1 MEGQPMKTVS
11 QNWLLVISIFLA
23 SVVFSAYSFAA
34 RTQSV
39 AVPQNKSRLVEI
51 PGSAKKISVGN
62 PEVADILI
70 LRSNKIYVLGKKLG
84 TTNVIVWD
92 SRDRLIT
99 VLDVEVTHDLN
110 ALKAKL
116 YEFMPNEKISVYTSQ
131 SKLALSGEVSS
142 AEKIATAVEIANTF
156 TTEKEGDEKGI
167 INLMKVSGSHQ
178 IMLEVTVA
186 EVQRSLVREFDS
198 KFIFTRNGN
207 NWTWGGVNGGAS
219 FPDAVAT
226 DGSRFPIFNPGN
238 GAVIGPVV
246 DEIAPNPLN
255 IDDNGLFASYLSGDT
270 LFTAAFNIAKT
281 NGLAKVLAEPT
292 LTSLSGE
299 QAEFI
304 SGGEFPIPV
313 PNDDNVTIEF
323 KEFGVGLKF
332 LPTVVSNDSINLA
345 LNIEVSEIAN
355 QNAVTLTPSGTGS
368 QFFIPSLTK
377 RGAKTT
383 VELGNG
389 QTIGIAGLL
398 NENITDVVDKL
409 PGLGDLPIIGQL
421 FRSQAFRKGETEL
434 IILVTPRLA
443 KPIRR
448 QDISLPTD
456 NFVEPNDWEYYL
468 LGRMSELKQK
478 EVSPNNYSQTVSST
492 PATLS
497 PNSGSEGQFGHSL

>member
-1 MEGQPMKTVS
+1 MEYSTRKNYVQWIAALITLLLFTTVS
-11 QNWLLVISIFLA
+11 SD
-23 SVVFSAYSFAA
+23 SFAA
-34 RTQSV
+34 RAQSIS
-39 AVPQNKSRLVEI
+39 VPQNKSRLVEI
-51 PGSAKKISVGN
+51 PGAAKKISVGN
-62 PEVADILI
+62 PNVADILI
-70 LRSNKIYVLGKKLG
+70 LRSNKIYVLGKQLG
-84 TTNVIVWD
+84 TTNVIIWD

-116 YEFMPNEKISVYTSQ
+116 YEFMPREKIAVYTSQ
-131 SKLALSGEVSS
+131 NKLVLSGEVSS
-142 AEKIATAVEIANTF
+142 AEKVAMAVEIANTF
-156 TTEKEGDEKGI
+156 TGEDTGI
-167 INLMKVSGSHQ
+167 INMMTVSGSHQ

-198 KFIFTRNGN
+198 KFIFARNGS

-219 FPDAVAT
+219 FPDAVGV
-226 DGSRFPIFNPGN
+226 DGTRVPVFNPAAGN
-238 GAVIGPVV
+238 GAVIGPVI

-255 IDDNGLFASYLSGDT
+255 IDDNGLFASFLSGNT

-281 NGLAKVLAEPT
+281 NGMAKVLAEPT

-313 PNDDNVTIEF
+313 PNNDNVTIEF

-332 LPTVVSNDSINLA
+332 LPTVVSEDSINLA

-355 QNAVTLTPSGTGS
+355 QNAVTLTPTGTGS
-368 QFFIPSLTK
+368 QFFIPALTK

-421 FRSQAFRKGETEL
+421 FRSQSFRKGETEL
-434 IILVTPRLA
+434 VILVTPRLA

-448 QDISLPTD
+448 QDVTLPTD

-468 LGRMSELKQK
+468 LGRMSELKAK
-478 EVSPNNYSQTVSST
+478 ETTNTNNLQASRPAPTTISPN
-492 PATLS
+492 A
-497 PNSGSEGQFGHSL
+497 GAEGQFGHSL

>member
-1 MEGQPMKTVS
+1 MEFQQRKSFSITV
-11 QNWLLVISIFLA
+11 LLA
-23 SVVFSAYSFAA
+23 MSVMLFSFVFSTYSYAA
-34 RTQSV
+34 RTQSIS
-39 AVPQNKSRLVEI
+39 VPQNKSRLVEI
-51 PGSAKKISVGN
+51 PGSAKKVSVGN
-62 PEVADILI
+62 PNVADILI
-70 LRSNKIYVLGKKLG
+70 LRSNKIYVLGKQLG

-116 YEFMPNEKISVYTSQ
+116 YEFMPNETIPVYSSQ
-131 SKLALSGEVSS
+131 NKLVLSGQVST
-142 AEKIATAVEIANTF
+142 AEKIAMAEEIANTF
-156 TTEKEGDEKGI
+156 TGENTGI
-167 INLMKVSGSHQ
+167 INMMTVSGSHQ
-178 IMLEVTVA
+178 VMLEVTVA
-186 EVQRSLVREFDS
+186 EVARTLVR
-198 KFIFTRNGN
+198 KFESNFILASNSG
-207 NWTWGGVNGGAS
+207 NWTFGGVNGGAT
-219 FPDAVAT
+219 FPDAVLT
-226 DGSRFPIFNPGN
+226 DGSRIPIFTQSDTN
-238 GAVIGPVV
+238 GAVLGPVI
-246 DEIAPNPLN
+246 DEIMPNPFN
-255 IDDNGLFASYLSGDT
+255 IDNSGLFASFLSGNT
-270 LFTAAFNIAKT
+270 LFNAAFDIAKT

-313 PNDDNVTIEF
+313 PNEDGITIEF

-332 LPTVVSNDSINLA
+332 LPTVMSADSINLA
-345 LNIEVSEIAN
+345 LNIEVSDFADS
-355 QNAVTLTPSGTGS
+355 NAVTLTPSGTAS
-368 QFFIPSLTK
+368 TFFIPALQK

-398 NENITDVVDKL
+398 SEDVRDNVEKL

-421 FRSQAFRKGETEL
+421 FRSQNFIKGETEL

-448 QDISLPTD
+448 QDVTLPTD

-478 EVSPNNYSQTVSST
+478 EKPSDNYSQASSAT

-497 PNSGSEGQFGHSL
+497 PSAGSEGQFGHSL

>member
-1 MEGQPMKTVS
+1 MEKQPIKIIS
-11 QNWLLVISIFLA
+11 INWLLVISVVLTSI
-23 SVVFSAYSFAA
+23 VFSAYSFAA

-62 PEVADILI
+62 PAVADILI
-70 LRSNKIYVLGKKLG
+70 LRSNKIYVLGKQLG

-116 YEFMPNEKISVYTSQ
+116 YEFMPNEKISVFTSQ
-131 SKLALSGEVSS
+131 NKLALSGEVSS

-156 TTEKEGDEKGI
+156 TGKDTGI

-198 KFIFTRNGN
+198 KFIFARNGS

-219 FPDAVAT
+219 FPDAIAT

-238 GAVIGPVV
+238 GAVVGPVV
-246 DEIAPNPLN
+246 DELAPNPLN
-255 IDDNGLFASYLSGDT
+255 IDDNGLFASYLSGNT

-299 QAEFI
+299 QAEFL

-313 PNDDNVTIEF
+313 PNDENVTIEF

-332 LPTVVSNDSINLA
+332 LPTVVSANSINLA

-355 QNAVTLTPSGTGS
+355 QNAVTITPTGTGS

-448 QDISLPTD
+448 QDITLPTD

-468 LGRMSELKQK
+468 LGRMSELKK
-478 EVSPNNYSQTVSST
+478 KDISTNTYSQATTTSPT
-492 PATLS
+492 TLS